1 MSHLKDNYNRTDALR
16 DWHESGGV
24 MIIGY
29 DMYRNLSTHKNVR
42 KKKLKNIIT
51 EALVDPGKIYV
62 QVMKSWYIKPFFK
75 LFDLIINN
83 YLYT

>member
-1 MSHLKDNYNRTDALR
+1 MSHLKDNYTRTDSLK

-42 KKKLKNIIT
+42 KKKLKTILT
-51 EALVDPGKIYV
+51 ETLVDPGNICEMFYHLSSVHLKEFCYRFI
-62 QVMKSWYIKPFFK
+62 
-75 LFDLIINN
+75 
-83 YLYT
+83 